1 MNRKKKLKEWPHI
14 WTAVF
19 LILGR
24 ITLYHR
30 NCAYSV
36 NIKWKINHL
45 MSGYILFF
53 LEFQKS
59 LKDKSIWHGWCWCWV
74 LFTWI
79 SRLLIRLSNLEMVQG
94 FCVRHLSSINKGG
107 PRLFYRGDAG
117 ISQRGAG
124 TTMPQWQQSQT
135 APVCGAVR
143 DGMKM
148 GCLFWFQSSFNVSDR
163 LGVLIICRSFFLLPW
178 CHVSAVSI
186 IFYHIPL
193 RVAYPLIL
201 TMCVFVKKKSHQ
213 WLQGVSLD

>member
-36 NIKWKINHL
+36 NIIWKIYHL

-59 LKDKSIWHGWCWCWV
+59 LKDKSIWHGWSWCWV

-79 SRLLIRLSNLEMVQG
+79 SRLFIRLSNLEMVQG
-94 FCVRHLSSINKGG
+94 SYVRHLSSINKGG

-117 ISQRGAG
+117 ISRRGAG

-163 LGVLIICRSFFLLPW
+163 LGVLIICRSFFFFFLG
-178 CHVSAVSI
+178 VRS
-186 IFYHIPL
+186 L
-193 RVAYPLIL
+193 RFPSYFITFLY
-201 TMCVFVKKKSHQ
+201 
-213 WLQGVSLD
+213 G